1 MSWLK
6 VQVLECDICGN
17 RWQGRPSRPRAFV
30 VSRAR
35 MVGGWHTNS
44 HGVLVVCRACI
55 DSDRRRSLS
64 VAEHAD
70 HLRAHD
76 IPHAL
81 LLAELVAEARHHDSF
96 IAKHGGAA
104 ESAATPSENRA
115 DENQSERRLRNERVS
130 RLNALYRESGPD

>member
-6 VQVLECDICGN
+6 VEVLECDICGT

-35 MVGGWHTNS
+35 TVGGWHTNS

-55 DSDRRRSLS
+55 DSDRRRFSS

-70 HLRAHD
+70 HLGAHD
-76 IPHAL
+76 IPNAL
-81 LLAELVAEARHHDSF
+81 PLAELVEEARF
-96 IAKHGGAA
+96 FA
-104 ESAATPSENRA
+104 ELGRRMGV
-115 DENQSERRLRNERVS
+115 ERRNERIS
-130 RLNALYRESGPD
+130 RCEKRRARESGPD

>member
-6 VQVLECDICGN
+6 VEVLECDICSA

-55 DSDRRRSLS
+55 DSPHSRFSS
-64 VAEHAD
+64 VAEHAG

-76 IPHAL
+76 IPNAL
-81 LLAELVAEARHHDSF
+81 LLAELVEEARF
-96 IAKHGGAA
+96 FA
-104 ESAATPSENRA
+104 ELGRGTAM
-115 DENQSERRLRNERVS
+115 RNERIS
-130 RLNALYRESGPD
+130 RCEKRRARGSGPD

>member
-6 VQVLECDICGN
+6 VEVLECDICGT

-35 MVGGWHTNS
+35 TVGGWHTNS

-55 DSDRRRSLS
+55 DSDRRRFSS

-70 HLRAHD
+70 HLGAHD
-76 IPHAL
+76 IPNAL
-81 LLAELVAEARHHDSF
+81 LLAELVDEARRHDAF
-96 IAKHGGAA
+96 IVKHGGAA

-115 DENQSERRLRNERVS
+115 DENLSDER
-130 RLNALYRESGPD
+130 ARESGPD